1 MTENTNLPPLDAT
14 APETETPE
22 PAEAPKAKAKKKAA
36 PKAEPKPDPYA
47 GAFGAMLKDARERR
61 QMSQAEFCSQYAALT
76 GTKLT
81 QQMLSSIEN
90 GTRSASISRAAEF
103 CLVLDIPLAAIVT
116 NLGVVSD
123 RMLLVLPSAMATELA
138 PLQELPA
145 DSDIN
150 TYAAKLVARFA
161 RMDAGSE
168 ILRAFVN
175 TMVDQFDAMEHNA
188 EDAVLRVGLAAAASM
203 HVLSSGQFPLRMV
216 YQPAAAAPMNPVVT
230 TPDMPMGVAPVQQ
243 DADLPPGW
251 RRQPDGSVVADLG
264 AEQAARGH
272 DAAPDTWERN
282 EEGIPTTTVAVTPE

>member
-1 MTENTNLPPLDAT
+1 MTENTEMPDLDA
-14 APETETPE
+14 AGSTETVE
-22 PAEAPKAKAKKKAA
+22 EAKPAATKSKAKAK
-36 PKAEPKPDPYA
+36 PKAEPETDHNA
-47 GAFGAMLKDARERR
+47 VAFGAMLKDARERR
-61 QMSQAEFCSQYAALT
+61 QISQADFCARYAEKT

-90 GTRSASISRAAEF
+90 GTRSATIPRAAEF
-103 CLVLDIPLAAIVT
+103 CGLLDIPLAAIVT
-116 NLGVVSD
+116 NLGAVAD
-123 RMLLVLPSAMATELA
+123 RMLLVLPRDMATELA

-216 YQPAAAAPMNPVVT
+216 YQPAGGAVPAAAPMTTVV
-230 TPDMPMGVAPVQQ
+230 PVQQ

-251 RRQPDGSVVADLG
+251 RRQADGSVVADLG

-272 DAAPDTWERN
+272 DVAPAGWEVN
-282 EEGIPTTTVAVTPE
+282 DEGIPTTTVAVTAD